1 MKYLPLLF
9 GGFLILSILLAGCTQ
24 EITQGKEPR
33 TFTDDTGVACRIP
46 DHVERVVSLA
56 PSETEI
62 CCAVGGCDLVVGR
75 TDYCTYPSGI
85 ERVQTVGGPRTFSVE
100 SVIGLSPDLVLA
112 TTVTDTTRIQELRS
126 AGVTVVVFKLEN
138 VDDIYRNIQSL
149 GILLGT
155 RETADELVST
165 LKTRQDE
172 IQRRPGGS
180 GPVKVLYILWDE
192 PLRVA
197 ANHTFQDDLIT
208 LAGGVNIV
216 GDAEGYAT
224 ISEETVVSRAP
235 DVIIV
240 SREHTAGLVRITD
253 RLLSK
258 QTLAEVPAIKN
269 HRVCEMD
276 ADLVNRPGPRVIEA
290 LEMFSLCIHA

>member
-1 MKYLPLLF
+1 
-9 GGFLILSILLAGCTQ
+9 
-24 EITQGKEPR
+24 
-33 TFTDDTGVACRIP
+33 
-46 DHVERVVSLA
+46 
-56 PSETEI
+56 
-62 CCAVGGCDLVVGR
+62 
-75 TDYCTYPSGI
+75 
-85 ERVQTVGGPRTFSVE
+85 
-100 SVIGLSPDLVLA
+100 
-112 TTVTDTTRIQELRS
+112 
-126 AGVTVVVFKLEN
+126 
-138 VDDIYRNIQSL
+138 
-149 GILLGT
+149 
-155 RETADELVST
+155 VST

-172 IQRRPGGS
+172 IQSRPGGS

-216 GDAEGYAT
+216 GDADGYAT